1 MSGTLPLEKTFPEK
15 RESLVQPKT
24 TVEVELIMTD
34 GTSINGQ
41 VYRAAGQRVLDLLND
56 PQPFFPVRLPSG
68 EIILVAKSSVAICKP
83 IDQPM

>member
-1 MSGTLPLEKTFPEK
+1 MSKTHTLEKNSAEP
-15 RESLVQPKT
+15 RNSLVQAKI

-34 GTSINGQ
+34 GTSINGR

-56 PQPFFPVRLPSG
+56 AHSFFPVRLPSN

>member
-1 MSGTLPLEKTFPEK
+1 MNRSGPLEKNFPEP
-15 RESLVQPKT
+15 RDTLVQPKT

-41 VYRAAGQRVLDLLND
+41 VYRSEGQRVLDLLNE
-56 PQPFFPVRLPSG
+56 PQPFFPVRLKSD